1 MTDYNAED
9 RVILIDKLSP
19 GASDNSLLHEGMLG
33 TVTNE
38 SRDGMSEG
46 WVPVW
51 WDENVEGHSC
61 SNTAPAG
68 HGWRVHCSALEL
80 YGKET
85 FEEIPTDDLYSLLV

>member
-1 MTDYNAED
+1 MTDYNAGD

-19 GASDNSLLHEGMLG
+19 GVIDNWLLREGMLG

-38 SRDGMSEG
+38 SREEIVKG

-61 SNTAPAG
+61 SNTAPMG

-80 YGKET
+80 YEEKT
-85 FEEIPTDDLYSLLV
+85 FEEIPIDDLYGLLV